1 MALRPRWLKRA
12 MRNTLASM
20 IPQAKLQPSAPR
32 SMVRTW
38 IVSAVTTPRV
48 KVKVSAI
55 IKPNRTS
62 EILSIGSR
70 IRSADLAENCA
81 NGSTAIRT
89 AHFRLRQEPMRL
101 APYALTTKQT
111 IESRGSE
118 LHDARLR
125 DATAGV
131 GPMTVMNGVVLFR
144 WSIPRSA

>member
-1 MALRPRWLKRA
+1 

-38 IVSAVTTPRV
+38 IVSAVTTPSV

-81 NGSTAIRT
+81 NGSTTIWTDSFSVFVRADAAR
-89 AHFRLRQEPMRL
+89 
-101 APYALTTKQT
+101 ALCPRHEQT
-111 IESRGSE
+111 IDSRGPVE
-118 LHDARLR
+118 VLGL
-125 DATAGV
+125 
-131 GPMTVMNGVVLFR
+131 VVH
-144 WSIPRSA
+144 AV